1 MAVGQALIDQGHF
14 GSDKVQE
21 RLDEVNEKWDNLVEM
36 MDSRKRRLTEAVDF
50 HQFLTDADDVD
61 TWMLDILR
69 LVSSD
74 DTGKDEAN
82 VQVNYPCFF
91 RMRAAAGDIVLEPL
105 IFRKNSK
112 SLVKNSSKF
121 RKIMNIYWKWLFT
134 GKLQG
139 INKFWISMWTVD
151 CFSGVDPNENRI
163 KMQWIG
169 QFIG

>member
-82 VQVNYPCFF
+82 VQVNCLVWSKLWNSFEFDYLFQI
-91 RMRAAAGDIVLEPL
+91 GLEL
-105 IFRKNSK
+105 SELGLKLSVDNNGGNDEAYLQENY
-112 SLVKNSSKF
+112 LV
-121 RKIMNIYWKWLFT
+121 
-134 GKLQG
+134 
-139 INKFWISMWTVD
+139 
-151 CFSGVDPNENRI
+151 
-163 KMQWIG
+163 
-169 QFIG
+169 

>member
-82 VQVNYPCFF
+82 VQVNFKDDFF
-91 RMRAAAGDIVLEPL
+91 FLYERM
-105 IFRKNSK
+105 
-112 SLVKNSSKF
+112 
-121 RKIMNIYWKWLFT
+121 
-134 GKLQG
+134 
-139 INKFWISMWTVD
+139 
-151 CFSGVDPNENRI
+151 
-163 KMQWIG
+163 
-169 QFIG
+169 

>member
-74 DTGKDEAN
+74 DTGKDEIIAKITK
-82 VQVNYPCFF
+82 FDKFSFSF
-91 RMRAAAGDIVLEPL
+91 RVYML
-105 IFRKNSK
+105 IELFVWDRSAWGQQGCYKTTK
-112 SLVKNSSKF
+112 IWWAEILISLWHLDS
-121 RKIMNIYWKWLFT
+121 
-134 GKLQG
+134 
-139 INKFWISMWTVD
+139 
-151 CFSGVDPNENRI
+151 
-163 KMQWIG
+163 
-169 QFIG
+169 

>member
-82 VQVNYPCFF
+82 VQVNYLAWLIVPNWSRIAWTWCKTF
-91 RMRAAAGDIVLEPL
+91 R
-105 IFRKNSK
+105 
-112 SLVKNSSKF
+112 
-121 RKIMNIYWKWLFT
+121 W
-134 GKLQG
+134 
-139 INKFWISMWTVD
+139 
-151 CFSGVDPNENRI
+151 
-163 KMQWIG
+163 
-169 QFIG
+169 

>member
-82 VQVNYPCFF
+82 VQVNYLVWLIVPNWSKIVWIWSKTVHLGSLRFHNFKARRKWGF
-91 RMRAAAGDIVLEPL
+91 RILNLTQVRWISSDWCPL
-105 IFRKNSK
+105 IT
-112 SLVKNSSKF
+112 LA
-121 RKIMNIYWKWLFT
+121 
-134 GKLQG
+134 
-139 INKFWISMWTVD
+139 
-151 CFSGVDPNENRI
+151 
-163 KMQWIG
+163 KMRPMYR
-169 QFIG
+169 

>member
-121 RKIMNIYWKWLFT
+121 RKIMNIY
-134 GKLQG
+134 
-139 INKFWISMWTVD
+139 
-151 CFSGVDPNENRI
+151 
-163 KMQWIG
+163 
-169 QFIG
+169 

>member
-21 RLDEVNEKWDNLVEM
+21 RLDEVNEKWDHLVEM

-121 RKIMNIYWKWLFT
+121 RKIMNIY
-134 GKLQG
+134 
-139 INKFWISMWTVD
+139 
-151 CFSGVDPNENRI
+151 
-163 KMQWIG
+163 
-169 QFIG
+169 